1 MLNQK
6 RRVTLPR
13 QACNEAGL
21 EDGDRV
27 HVWSDGDGRLLLERI
42 DPPPAPAATQLYGRA
57 NPTPRGGIP

>member
-6 RRVTLPR
+6 RRLTLPR

-42 DPPPAPAATQLYGRA
+42 DPPPARAAT
-57 NPTPRGGIP
+57 